1 MNLQEHIRRILK
13 EETYIKVSDDK
24 YSNLIKNV
32 VLDYVDFHICGLSVT
47 TLSSVENIYL
57 VILIVE
63 KYLGSRYRYELQEY
77 LNESI
82 PLKIYVSIS
91 DGTDCEKYRK
101 GRNIHETSEKKQS
114 LLKTIEDVGLY
125 DFIKMTG
132 LSLSEIRKKIGELPK
147 EVLKRYIREFILED
161 DPNSTENT
169 GILIGVKIPISNNKT
184 VRDIMV
190 QDSDQIAVEIWG
202 YDIDEYGHREQTE
215 QYLTS
220 INNLTNED
228 LLSIVYWMK
237 EADDTGYWD

>member
-1 MNLQEHIRRILK
+1 MNLQEHIRKVLR

-24 YSNLIKNV
+24 YSNLIKKV

-91 DGTDCEKYRK
+91 DGQDCEKYRK
-101 GRNIHETSEKKQS
+101 GRNIQETFEKKHS
-114 LLKTIEDVGLY
+114 LLKTIENVGLY

-132 LSLSEIRKKIGELPK
+132 LHLYEIRKKIGELPK
-147 EVLKRYIREFILED
+147 EVLKQYIRDFILED

-169 GILIGVKIPISNNKT
+169 GVLIGVKIPISNTKL

-190 QDSDQIAVEIWG
+190 QDSDQIAVEIWE

-220 INNLTNED
+220 INNLTNEE

-237 EADDTGYWD
+237 ETNDNGYRD

>member
-1 MNLQEHIRRILK
+1 MNLQQSIKRILK
-13 EETYIKVSDDK
+13 EETNSKREGM
-24 YSNLIKNV
+24 L
-32 VLDYVDFHICGLSVT
+32 
-47 TLSSVENIYL
+47 NIL
-57 VILIVE
+57 
-63 KYLGSRYRYELQEY
+63 
-77 LNESI
+77 
-82 PLKIYVSIS
+82 
-91 DGTDCEKYRK
+91 
-101 GRNIHETSEKKQS
+101 
-114 LLKTIEDVGLY
+114 EDVGLY

-147 EVLKRYIREFILED
+147 EVLKRYIREFVLED

-169 GILIGVKIPISNNKT
+169 GILIGVKIPLSNTKL

-190 QDSDQIAVEIWG
+190 QDSEQIAVEIWG